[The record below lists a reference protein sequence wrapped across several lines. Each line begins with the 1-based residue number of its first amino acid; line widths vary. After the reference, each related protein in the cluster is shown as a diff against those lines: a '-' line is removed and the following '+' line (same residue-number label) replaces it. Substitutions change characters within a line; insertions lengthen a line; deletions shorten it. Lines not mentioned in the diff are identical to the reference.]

1 MLLKWLLGQEFP
13 GDPVG
18 AYTAG
23 APGSILDWGSSFE
36 SRPKKKTV
44 FGERVLLRAGK

>member
-23 APGSILDWGSSFE
+23 ALGSILDWGSSFE
-36 SRPKKKTV
+36 SRPKKQV